1 MNISSLSK
9 TSLVVAALAIVTF
22 GGRFDKAFAN
32 QTGTLP
38 VIKTHDG
45 SNELA
50 KAKDNGNLP
59 VIIVPSTNTVSGDGG
74 NGLEGQSY
82 TVTVS
87 LNDITSNDQI
97 VTLTSSHH
105 NIITVDAQLVVPA
118 GSSTGTATFTV
129 PYSSFKHHKNVHLT
143 ASCNGGSVETVIQ
156 VHYRN
161 EED

>member
-1 MNISSLSK
+1 VNISSLSK